1 MKICPLRVFY
11 LCDLQEWTLL
21 ASQAVL
27 PAKPRT
33 PHNHVSKH
41 GKHYVRRCRQP
52 ANTFVEARGTRAR
65 KQSGEKPQLWL
76 AINLL
81 NGGGWKWRHETLR
94 WSWFAVLRL
103 LGIPRFTLWY
113 LWVLLQA
120 LQVKSK
126 LDRWLHLI
134 HSLLVHHACKLLQWY
149 EVHQAKTGGWKPS
162 SPERKPVTL
171 CDFFC
176 CKGGW

>member
-11 LCDLQEWTLL
+11 LC
-21 ASQAVL
+21 
-27 PAKPRT
+27 
-33 PHNHVSKH
+33 VSKPWQTLRPTLPPTSQH
-41 GKHYVRRCRQP
+41 LCWSK
-52 ANTFVEARGTRAR
+52 GTRAR

-103 LGIPRFTLWY
+103 LGIPRCTLWY

-126 LDRWLHLI
+126 LHERWRDGPPVAASNSFTTCTSRLKATSLIWSPPSKDWWVEAKFPWAKACHTLRLFLLQRWLI
-134 HSLLVHHACKLLQWY
+134 VW
-149 EVHQAKTGGWKPS
+149 
-162 SPERKPVTL
+162 
-171 CDFFC
+171 
-176 CKGGW
+176 